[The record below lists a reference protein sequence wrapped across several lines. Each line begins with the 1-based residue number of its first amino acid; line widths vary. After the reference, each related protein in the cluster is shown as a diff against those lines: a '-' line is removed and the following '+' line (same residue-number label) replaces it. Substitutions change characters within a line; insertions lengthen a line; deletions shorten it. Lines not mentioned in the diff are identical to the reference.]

1 MQMRGQQHLIQCHC
15 MLPQYRGRKD
25 PVFHKFVVF
34 SVIDES
40 DTVIPKYCQCNNC
53 GAVHK
58 VYDICKSEM
67 ITGKDEL
74 NTVTT
79 ISEIRRGLPT
89 DIREILDTYNCDL
102 PIWENVLFI
111 YLNKNWGQTVVM
123 TRDTINNEVQGKIL
137 RLNGED
143 SIMIENYIISETV

>member
-1 MQMRGQQHLIQCHC
+1 
-15 MLPQYRGRKD
+15 
-25 PVFHKFVVF
+25 
-34 SVIDES
+34 VIDDS
-40 DTVIPKYCQCNNC
+40 DTVIPKYVQCNNC

-67 ITGKDEL
+67 ITGRDEL

-89 DIREILDTYNCDL
+89 DIREILDSYDCDL

-111 YLNKNWGQTVVM
+111 YLNKMWGQTVVM
-123 TRDTINNEVQGKIL
+123 TRDTLNNEVQGKVL
-137 RLNGED
+137 RLNSED
-143 SIMIENYIISETV
+143 SILIENYIISETV

>member
-1 MQMRGQQHLIQCHC
+1 MNGQQHLIQCHC

-25 PVFHKFVVF
+25 PVFHKFIVF
-34 SVIDES
+34 SVIDDS
-40 DTVIPKYCQCNNC
+40 DTVIPKYTQCNNC

-67 ITGKDEL
+67 IVGRDEL

-79 ISEIRRGLPT
+79 IDDIRRGLPT
-89 DIREILDTYNCDL
+89 DLRDVLTSYNCEL
-102 PIWENVLFI
+102 HTWEHVLFI
-111 YLNKNWGQTVVM
+111 YLNEHWGQTVVL

-137 RLNGED
+137 RINGQDE
-143 SIMIENYIISETV
+143 ILIENYIISENM

>member
-1 MQMRGQQHLIQCHC
+1 MRGQQHLIQCHC
-15 MLPQYRGRKD
+15 MLPQYRGRKE

-34 SVIDES
+34 SVIDDS

-67 ITGKDEL
+67 ITGRDEL
-74 NTVTT
+74 KTATTV
-79 ISEIRRGLPT
+79 SEVRRGLPS
-89 DIREILDTYNCDL
+89 DIREVLDAYDCDL

-111 YLNKNWGQTVVM
+111 YLNKQWGQTVVL
-123 TRDTINNEVQGKIL
+123 TRDTINNEVQGKAL
-137 RLNGED
+137 RINGED
-143 SIMIENYIISETV
+143 EILIENYIVRESV

>member
-1 MQMRGQQHLIQCHC
+1 

>member
-1 MQMRGQQHLIQCHC
+1 

-25 PVFHKFVVF
+25 PVFHKFIVF
-34 SVIDES
+34 SVIDDS
-40 DTVIPKYCQCNNC
+40 DTVIPKYVQCNNC

-79 ISEIRRGLPT
+79 VSEIRRGLPV
-89 DIREILDTYNCDL
+89 DLREILESYDCDL

-111 YLNKNWGQTVVM
+111 YLNQLWGQTVVM
-123 TRDTINNEVQGKIL
+123 TRDTMNDEVQGKVL

-143 SIMIENYIISETV
+143 SIMIENYIISESV

>member
-1 MQMRGQQHLIQCHC
+1 MRGQQHLLQCHC

-25 PVFHKFVVF
+25 PVFHKFIVF
-34 SVIDES
+34 SVIDDS
-40 DTVIPKYCQCNNC
+40 DTVIPKYVQCNNC

-58 VYDICKSEM
+58 AYDICKSEM

-79 ISEIRRGLPT
+79 VSEIRRGLPV
-89 DIREILDTYNCDL
+89 DLREILESYDCDL

-111 YLNKNWGQTVVM
+111 YLNKLWGQTVVM
-123 TRDTINNEVQGKIL
+123 TRDTINNEVQGKVL

-143 SIMIENYIISETV
+143 SIMIENYIISESV

>member
-1 MQMRGQQHLIQCHC
+1 
-15 MLPQYRGRKD
+15 MLPQYRGRKE

-34 SVIDES
+34 SVIDDS

-67 ITGKDEL
+67 ITGRDEL
-74 NTVTT
+74 KTATTV
-79 ISEIRRGLPT
+79 SEVRRGLPS
-89 DIREILDTYNCDL
+89 DIREVLDAYDCDL

-111 YLNKNWGQTVVM
+111 YLNKQWGQTVVL
-123 TRDTINNEVQGKIL
+123 TRDTINNEVQGKAL

-143 SIMIENYIISETV
+143 EILIENYIVRESV

>member
-1 MQMRGQQHLIQCHC
+1 MRGQQHLLQCHC

-25 PVFHKFVVF
+25 PVFHKFIVF
-34 SVIDES
+34 SVIDDS
-40 DTVIPKYCQCNNC
+40 DTVIPKYVQCNNC

-79 ISEIRRGLPT
+79 VSEIRRGLPV
-89 DIREILDTYNCDL
+89 DLREILESYDCDL

-111 YLNKNWGQTVVM
+111 YLNQLWGQTVVM
-123 TRDTINNEVQGKIL
+123 TRDTMNDEVQGKVL

-143 SIMIENYIISETV
+143 SIMIENYIISESV

>member
-1 MQMRGQQHLIQCHC
+1 MRGQQHLIQCHC
-15 MLPQYRGRKD
+15 MLPQYRGRKE

-34 SVIDES
+34 SVIDDS

-67 ITGKDEL
+67 ITGRDEL
-74 NTVTT
+74 KTATTV
-79 ISEIRRGLPT
+79 SEVRRGLPS
-89 DIREILDTYNCDL
+89 DIREVLDAYDCDL

-111 YLNKNWGQTVVM
+111 YLNKQWGQTVVL
-123 TRDTINNEVQGKIL
+123 TRDTINNEVQGKAL

-143 SIMIENYIISETV
+143 EILIENYIVRESV

>member
-1 MQMRGQQHLIQCHC
+1 MRGQQHLIQCHC

-40 DTVIPKYCQCNNC
+40 DTVIPKYVQCNNC

-79 ISEIRRGLPT
+79 IDEIRRGLPT
-89 DIREILDTYNCDL
+89 DIREILDAYDCDL

-111 YLNKNWGQTVVM
+111 YLNKMWGQTVVM
-123 TRDTINNEVQGKIL
+123 TRDTINGEVQGKVL
-137 RLNGED
+137 RLNDED
-143 SIMIENYIISETV
+143 SILIENYIISENL

>member
-1 MQMRGQQHLIQCHC
+1 MMRGQQHLIQCHC

>member
-1 MQMRGQQHLIQCHC
+1 

-40 DTVIPKYCQCNNC
+40 DTVIPKYVQCNNC

-79 ISEIRRGLPT
+79 IDEIRRGLPT
-89 DIREILDTYNCDL
+89 DIREILDAYDCDL

-111 YLNKNWGQTVVM
+111 YLNKMWGQTVVM
-123 TRDTINNEVQGKIL
+123 TRDTINGEVQGKVL
-137 RLNGED
+137 RLNAED
-143 SIMIENYIISETV
+143 SILIENYIISENL

>member
-1 MQMRGQQHLIQCHC
+1 

-25 PVFHKFVVF
+25 PVFHKFIVF
-34 SVIDES
+34 SVIDDS
-40 DTVIPKYCQCNNC
+40 DTVIPKYVQCNNC
-53 GAVHK
+53 AAVHK
-58 VYDICKSEM
+58 VYDVCKSEM

-89 DIREILDTYNCDL
+89 DIREVLDTYDCDL

-111 YLNKNWGQTVVM
+111 YLNKQWGKTVVM
-123 TRDTINNEVQGKIL
+123 TRDTIRDEVQGKVL
-137 RLNGED
+137 RINAED
-143 SIMIENYIISETV
+143 SILIENYIISESVQ